1 MNKISISINKQYIY
15 MKLIIL
21 LFIVS
26 LIIGC
31 DNNLINEGLDLKGQI
46 ILLDNQIEVSATE
59 YDSIFIALYHTT
71 ILDSNINNIIETH
84 PNIGTDF
91 SQEIIFDHRTK
102 VPNYIVNTNSEGS
115 FLIKGIKKGLYN
127 LVVIKP
133 HWSVKYIYNVEI
145 EDNKIHDIG
154 TLYFNKAINIKDNIT
169 NQFIFKSGQMYL
181 IDEDINF
188 LNNVIIEEGSYLAVK
203 PGRTIKF
210 YSNLEF
216 PLSGL
221 CQINTSYNIYEFGLI
236 NIDSTNYFNGVIIY
250 SNDVAVN
257 RCCIKN
263 AITALSVLGQN
274 CYVSHSNFM
283 NSGYGI
289 LTSNVNI
296 NIDNCSFIDLLS
308 AGVQVLGLDNDLI
321 FTDCIVHYCNDGIVI
336 YTGGETVIENN
347 YISNNNIGIRPTSSY
362 GEIRHCEFN
371 NNYYDIFM
379 NSSDYL
385 VEYNNFNYS
394 RYISI
399 IPNSISLPSQSIISN
414 NNFIDAHYAFISVRA
429 GAPLYT
435 CVISD
440 LNATNNF
447 WDKEDI
453 EEYLLD
459 ALDNDEFPSGQI
471 CPWKIIY
478 LPKKQSRISSAGILG

>member
-1 MNKISISINKQYIY
+1 

-145 EDNKIHDIG
+145 EDNKLHNIG
-154 TLYFNKAINIKDNIT
+154 TLYFNKAINVKNNIT
-169 NQFIFKSGQMYL
+169 NQFIFKSGQLYL
-181 IDEDINF
+181 IEEDINF
-188 LNNVIIEEGSYLAVK
+188 FDNVIIEEGTYLAVK

-210 YSNLEF
+210 YSNLES
-216 PLSGL
+216 PMLGL
-221 CQINTSYNIYEFGLI
+221 WQINTSYNIYKFGLI

-250 SNDVAVN
+250 SNNAVVN

-263 AITALSVLGQN
+263 ANTALSVVGQN
-274 CYVSHSNFM
+274 CYISHSNFI

-296 NIDNCSFIDLLS
+296 TIDNCSFIDLS
-308 AGVQVLGLDNDLI
+308 AAGIQVLGLDNNFI

-336 YTGGETVIENN
+336 YTGGETVIDNN
-347 YISNNNIGIRPTSSY
+347 YISNNNIGIRPTSSH
-362 GEIRHCEFN
+362 GEIKHCEFN

-379 NSSDYL
+379 NSSNYL
-385 VEYNNFNYS
+385 VEYNNFIYT

-399 IPNSISLPSQSIISN
+399 IPHSISLTSQSFISN
-414 NNFIDAHYAFISVRA
+414 NNFIDTHYVFISVRA